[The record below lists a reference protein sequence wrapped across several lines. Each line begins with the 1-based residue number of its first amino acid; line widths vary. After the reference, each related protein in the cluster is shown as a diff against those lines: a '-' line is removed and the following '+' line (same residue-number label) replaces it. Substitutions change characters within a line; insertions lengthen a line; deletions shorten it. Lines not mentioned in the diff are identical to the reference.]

1 MRWRRRTNGDPPI
14 EEVAAV
20 TQRLAVLLSAG
31 VSPVSA
37 WGYLV
42 PSDPS
47 VPSVPSDSSD
57 PSGSS
62 VLSDL
67 SDLSGSS
74 MPPNLPSAQS
84 PGGGGARLG
93 PRPGAL
99 SDKSTTRIIRA
110 AALAGGRGDNIAD
123 AVATEARALGGQVGD
138 AWLGLA
144 AAWDV
149 ATQAGAPL
157 ASCLRELAASFRE
170 LGQLHRDLA
179 VALAGPSATARMVMA
194 LPVVGILFGGLMG
207 FNTLQTLFLTVPG
220 AICLAAGAALMLA
233 GSRWNRRLVRSAQVR
248 DATPGLELDLTAIG
262 MAGGGSVDRARALV
276 RSTSKRFGL
285 SRSDS
290 EGPITRVLDLS
301 GRAGVP
307 AAELL
312 RSEADQLRR
321 DARSEGQRKAATLAV
336 TLMIP
341 LGVCVLPAFMLVGV
355 VPLLLTVLSSTLST
369 F

>member
-1 MRWRRRTNGDPPI
+1 MRWRRSTDADPPI
-14 EEVAAV
+14 EEVAQV

-31 VSPVSA
+31 VSPASA

-42 PSDPS
+42 PPDP
-47 VPSVPSDSSD
+47 PAAELRGRAGPLPDRPPGRRPAQRDATLRGTLPD
-57 PSGSS
+57 P
-62 VLSDL
+62 
-67 SDLSGSS
+67 
-74 MPPNLPSAQS
+74 PA
-84 PGGGGARLG
+84 
-93 PRPGAL
+93 
-99 SDKSTTRIIRA
+99 TRIIRA
-110 AALAGGRGDNIAD
+110 AALAGRRGDSIAD
-123 AVATEARALGGQVGD
+123 AVASEARALGGQVGD

-157 ASCLRELAASFRE
+157 AACLRELAASFRE

-194 LPVVGILFGGLMG
+194 LPVTGILFGSLMG

-220 AICLAAGAALMLA
+220 VICLALGACLMLA
-233 GSRWNRRLVRSAQVR
+233 GNRWNRRLVSAAGAR
-248 DATPGLELDLTAIG
+248 DPTPGLELDLTAIG

-276 RSTSKRFGL
+276 RSTAERFGL

-290 EGPITRVLDLS
+290 EAAISRVLHLS

-321 DARSEGQRKAATLAV
+321 DARSEGQRRAATLAV

-355 VPLLLTVLSSTLST
+355 VPLLLSVLSSTLAT